1 MGKTRRKEVWLK
13 ARSPKVLTPL
23 DTLTLRGK
31 YDAGPPVGSHPVLR
45 QKTSADFP
53 VYLEENRKLTTGYR
67 IKVKYTGKKL
77 EKKLK
82 YR

>member
-1 MGKTRRKEVWLK
+1 MSLKSEIRKFLQNEETW
-13 ARSPKVLTPL
+13 
-23 DTLTLRGK
+23 TLRGK